1 MSEQVVQPRIR
12 GFISLTAHPDGCAAN
27 VREQID
33 VARST
38 AGDGTDGEWPRHVL
52 VVGSSTGYGLA
63 STLYACFGYGAETV
77 GVCLERPSEDDRTA
91 SAGWYNLAEAHRIA
105 AAEGRTLHT
114 VNADA
119 FSHEVKQQVVDYLRA
134 RGARLDLVIYSL
146 ASPVRQDPDSDTM
159 WRSVLKPIG
168 ETYTGKSID
177 LRRGEVVDAH
187 IEAADE
193 DEIASTVRVMGGEDW
208 RLWIEALRDG
218 GVLAD
223 GARTVAFS
231 YIGPEVSH
239 PIYRH
244 GTIGRAKEDIEA
256 SAAGLRAELSASGGG
271 AWVSVNKAVVTQA
284 SAAIPGVPL
293 YISML
298 FDVMKAQDIH
308 EDPIEQIGRMFR
320 DHIGPGATP
329 STDEGG
335 RIRLD
340 DLEMRDDVQAEV
352 AHRWAAVTTESL
364 DELADFAGYRRYF
377 EQLFGFSV
385 DGIDYDAPTEI
396 HRSLA

>member
-27 VREQID
+27 VRKQID
-33 VARST
+33 VARAM
-38 AGDGTDGEWPRHVL
+38 AGEDAGGEGLRNVL

-63 STLYACFGYGAETV
+63 SVLSACFGYGADTL
-77 GVCLERPSEDDRTA
+77 GVCLERPSEEEKAA
-91 SAGWYNLAEAHRIA
+91 SAGWYNLAEAHHIA
-105 AAEGRTLHT
+105 AAEGRSLHT
-114 VNADA
+114 INGDA
-119 FSHEVKQQVVDYLRA
+119 FSHEVKQQVVDHVRA
-134 RGARLDLVIYSL
+134 RGAQIDLVVYSL
-146 ASPVRQDPDSDTM
+146 ASPVRQDPDSETT

-177 LRRGEVVDAH
+177 LRRGRVVDAH
-187 IEAADE
+187 IEPAEE
-193 DEIASTVRVMGGEDW
+193 DEIASTVRVMGGDDW
-208 RLWIEALRDG
+208 RLWVEALRDG

-239 PIYRH
+239 AIYRH
-244 GTIGRAKEDIEA
+244 GTIGRAKEDLEA

-271 AWVSVNKAVVTQA
+271 AWVSINKAVVTQA

-293 YISML
+293 YMSML

-308 EDPIEQIGRMFR
+308 EGPIEQIARLYR
-320 DHIGPGATP
+320 DHLAPGTAPT
-329 STDEGG
+329 TDEEG

-340 DLEMRDDVQAEV
+340 DLEMRDDIQAEV
-352 AHRWAAVTTESL
+352 SRRWAEVTTESL
-364 DELADFAGYRRYF
+364 GELTDFAGYQRYF

-385 DGIDYDAPTEI
+385 DGIDYEAPTEI
-396 HRSLA
+396 HRTLT